1 MKAKTLDDA
10 MVDLVLSGAKT
21 RVDSLSKDDIKVFI
35 DLNGYTPGE
44 YQIPITI
51 ETIDNVM
58 IEPSQVK
65 VNIIIT
71 E

>member
-1 MKAKTLDDA
+1 MRGL
-10 MVDLVLSGAKT
+10 LVLNGAKT